1 MSNKLKASAKV
12 VLILSFSTL
21 SLLLLLL
28 IASGRQVALVLAQAP
43 TEGNNGAAIDPAD
56 LETLGF
62 SAAEIAAAQVPA
74 SDFEIVKT
82 ASASSVTAGNAI
94 DYTIRITNTHPT
106 DDAIVFFYDDYPT
119 QLQNVTY
126 DFGGYEASLTTIFNK
141 PKPTYVLDELLPA
154 DDSIEITV
162 SGILTSN
169 VDVAVVNTAQ
179 ALDALGGS
187 KSDSVAVNVIGV
199 GTPIITNTIYLPF
212 VAKPEPI
219 VLAYAENF
227 NSGAP
232 WFEFDSGGCKTDH
245 QSGQY
250 WVDVDSSNRECLPPA
265 KNENK
270 PESAYRTYG
279 EFQVDA
285 YVSGEN
291 QDEDF
296 WYGLFINGSGGDDYY
311 VFRIQP
317 NEDACG
323 SGGDWELRRRK
334 DDNETIIANGSCHP
348 SIRRGYGS
356 GATNTLKITHTSDRK
371 LSVFANGTLLGS
383 VTEPNSSAHL
393 IGTGPGLFVRS
404 ASKDALVKYDNYIVN
419 KIN

>member
-1 MSNKLKASAKV
+1 MSNKLKASAKL

-21 SLLLLLL
+21 SLLLLLV
-28 IASGRQVALVLAQAP
+28 IAGSWPAALVSAQAP
-43 TEGNNGAAIDPAD
+43 TESDEAAVTPED
-56 LETLGF
+56 LSALGF
-62 SAAEIAAAQVPA
+62 SAAEISAAQVRA
-74 SDFEIVKT
+74 ADFEIVKT
-82 ASASSVTAGNAI
+82 ASNSTITAGNSIA
-94 DYTIRITNTHPT
+94 YTIRITNTHPT
-106 DDAIVFFYDDYPT
+106 DAAVVFFYDDYPT
-119 QLQNVTY
+119 QLQDVAYGFNRPAT
-126 DFGGYEASLTTIFNK
+126 ETTIFNK
-141 PKPTYVLDELLPA
+141 PKPTYVLDDPLPA
-154 DDSIEITV
+154 GESVQITV

-169 VDVAVVNTAQ
+169 VDVSVVNIAQ
-179 ALDALGGS
+179 ALDTLGDFQ
-187 KSDSVAVNVIGV
+187 SDSVSVNLIGV
-199 GTPIITNTIYLPF
+199 GAPTGPATIYLPF
-212 VAKPEPI
+212 IAKPEPI

-227 NSGAP
+227 NSGSP

-245 QSGQY
+245 QDGQY

-393 IGTGPGLFVRS
+393 TGTGPGLFVRS
-404 ASKDALVKYDNYIVN
+404 AGKDALVKYDNYIVN